1 MARRDSLR
9 TATNSLTPKSKSLTP
24 ARKTA
29 LAEYRKARARIQQT
43 VHRAEKRGYRFAEG
57 TVPQTAS
64 QLTDLSTQKIKSL
77 TRSIQKVKPSTLY
90 EQATALSAET
100 GKPISGA
107 QRRAEERRESAI
119 KSAETRKS
127 KRKQLAEARKQ
138 REYWEQEER
147 RLEQE
152 LAEEEAP
159 QPDEE
164 IPEYLQPQNDTDFEA
179 EQKRKDAVNRA
190 RIEHEKEFRNQFT
203 TGETTYRSI
212 IDMINDALATNTYKQ
227 AAFDLMSELNE
238 QIAAYGKDAVMVS
251 IGNAPSDMVE
261 DAQIALRYNPGDS
274 RHDRAV
280 LALRELITGEIPSAA
295 EVARFQDRM
304 DEDAYTDYDE

>member
-9 TATNSLTPKSKSLTP
+9 TNTNTLSPRGRSLTP
-24 ARKTA
+24 ARKSA
-29 LAEYRKARARIQQT
+29 LSEYRKARARIQQT

-64 QLTDLSTQKIKSL
+64 QLSNLSTQKIKSL
-77 TRSIQKVKPSTLY
+77 TRSIQKIKPTTLY
-90 EQATALSAET
+90 EQATALSEET

-107 QRRAEERRESAI
+107 ERRVEERKHTAL
-119 KSAETRKS
+119 KSAQTRKS
-127 KRKQLAEARKQ
+127 KRKQLEEARKQ
-138 REYWEQEER
+138 REYWQEQER
-147 RLEQE
+147 RLEEE
-152 LAEEEAP
+152 LAQEETPET
-159 QPDEE
+159 EE
-164 IPEYLQPQNDTDFEA
+164 IPDYLQPQNDVDFEE

-190 RIEHEKEFRNQFT
+190 RIEHEKEFRSQFT

-227 AAFDLMSELNE
+227 AAWDLMSELNE
-238 QIAAYGKDAVMVS
+238 QIATYGKDAVMVS
-251 IGNAPSDMVE
+251 IGNAPSDMIE
-261 DAQIALRYNPGDS
+261 SAQIALRYNPGDS

-280 LALRELITGEIPSAA
+280 LSLRELITGEIPSAA

>member
-9 TATNSLTPKSKSLTP
+9 TNTNTLSPRGRSLTP
-24 ARKTA
+24 ARKSA
-29 LAEYRKARARIQQT
+29 LSEYRKARARIQQT

-64 QLTDLSTQKIKSL
+64 QLSNLSTQKIKSL
-77 TRSIQKVKPSTLY
+77 TRSIQKIKPTTLY
-90 EQATALSAET
+90 EQATALSEET

-107 QRRAEERRESAI
+107 ERRAEERKHTAL
-119 KSAETRKS
+119 KSAQTRKS
-127 KRKQLAEARKQ
+127 KRKQLEEARKQ
-138 REYWEQEER
+138 REYWQEQER
-147 RLEQE
+147 RLEEE
-152 LAEEEAP
+152 LAQEETPET
-159 QPDEE
+159 EE
-164 IPEYLQPQNDTDFEA
+164 IPDYLQPQNDVDFEE

-190 RIEHEKEFRNQFT
+190 RIEHEKEFRSQFT

-227 AAFDLMSELNE
+227 AAWDLMSELNE
-238 QIAAYGKDAVMVS
+238 QIATYGKDAVMVS
-251 IGNAPSDMVE
+251 IGNAPSDMIE
-261 DAQIALRYNPGDS
+261 SAQIALRYNPGDS

-280 LALRELITGEIPSAA
+280 LSLRELITGEIPSAA

>member
-9 TATNSLTPKSKSLTP
+9 TGTNSLTPKGRSLTP

-29 LAEYRKARARIQQT
+29 LSQYRKARARIQQT
-43 VHRAEKRGYRFAEG
+43 VHRAEKRGYRFPEG

-64 QLTDLSTQKIKSL
+64 QLSNLSTQKIKAL
-77 TRSIQKVKPSTLY
+77 TRSLNKVKPSSLY
-90 EQATALSAET
+90 EQATAISEESGKLIT
-100 GKPISGA
+100 GT
-107 QRRAEERRESAI
+107 QRRAEERKQSAL
-119 KSAETRKS
+119 KSAKTRQS
-127 KRKQLAEARKQ
+127 KRKQLEEARKQ
-138 REYWEQEER
+138 REYWEQEEH

-152 LAEEEAP
+152 IAEEE
-159 QPDEE
+159 QPEQDEV
-164 IPEYLQPQNDTDFEA
+164 PDYLQPQNDADFEA

-190 RIEHEKEFRNQFT
+190 RIEHEKDFRNQFT

-212 IDMINDALATNTYKQ
+212 VDMINDALATNTYKQ
-227 AAFDLMSELNE
+227 AAWDLMSELNE
-238 QIAAYGKDAVMVS
+238 QIATYGKDAVMVS
-251 IGNAPSDMVE
+251 IGNAPSDMIE

-295 EVARFQDRM
+295 EVAQFQDRM
-304 DEDAYTDYDE
+304 DADAYTDYDE